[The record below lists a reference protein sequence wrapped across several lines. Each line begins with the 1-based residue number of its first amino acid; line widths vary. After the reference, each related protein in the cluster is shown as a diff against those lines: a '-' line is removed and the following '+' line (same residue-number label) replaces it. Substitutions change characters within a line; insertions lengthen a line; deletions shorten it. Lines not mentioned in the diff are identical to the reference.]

1 MNKIYNNFNKT
12 YIDALIKRKRVGKLI
27 KLITDNQFNW
37 SVSNICYII
46 GKTYTNSNNLYRLFM
61 FITYNTKFINETN
74 IRIHIED
81 SIVAICNQSNHKKT
95 YLSYDFQK
103 FIIKYCW
110 LLKKISYKYYIG
122 LFRMISYGKFGIIK
136 YINTKECS
144 SNAYFK
150 KLLCRTF
157 RMICSNSHNTK
168 NQYKILSYIVN
179 MIMHNKYYKFNS
191 NDINYLICS
200 LDNLQEIYNCLPSE
214 SIRYN
219 KKIARL
225 LFSDNITMLIPK
237 LHKTNRS
244 KKNIKLFNKF
254 FNYGYHQN

>member
-46 GKTYTNSNNLYRLFM
+46 EKTYTYSNNLYRLFM
-61 FITYNTKFINETN
+61 FITYNTKFINKTN
-74 IRIHIED
+74 IRVHIKD
-81 SIVAICNQSNHKKT
+81 SIDGMCKRSMYKQT

-103 FIIKYCW
+103 YIIEYYYS
-110 LLKKISYKYYIG
+110 LKKTLLDSDIWLSTIIC
-122 LFRMISYGKFGIIK
+122 RGKFGIIK
-136 YINTKECS
+136 YINTKEFS
-144 SNAYFK
+144 FNVYFK
-150 KLLCRTF
+150 TLFGRIFSK
-157 RMICSNSHNTK
+157 ICCDSYNTK
-168 NQYKILSYIVN
+168 YQYKTVSYIVN
-179 MIMHNKYYKFNS
+179 TIIHNKYYKFDCK
-191 NDINYLICS
+191 DIDDLIYD
-200 LDNLQEIYNCLPSE
+200 LNNLRQVYRCLLSKN
-214 SIRYN
+214 RHYN